1 MWHGLDSEE
10 VLEQDDSNGHA
21 VSDAE
26 TLLMQITTNL
36 ASGACK
42 FTFPGFRLLLV
53 TYLIILACIH
63 CNESADNDTTQGDAS
78 E

>member
-1 MWHGLDSEE
+1 MWHNLDSEK

-21 VSDAE
+21 VSDE

-42 FTFPGFRLLLV
+42 FTFPRFTAPAPAYSGVYTL
-53 TYLIILACIH
+53 
-63 CNESADNDTTQGDAS
+63 Q
-78 E
+78 